1 MATKAA
7 DQMQD
12 PAPIEVP
19 GLAAGPVSPAGISPK
34 VQQVAMESQQSM
46 LNIMRDKYATEK
58 RVPVKVHN
66 DGPVF
71 VQVNGYS
78 FLIRENERVEVPES
92 IAQILDEAGYI

>member
-1 MATKAA
+1 MAKSAEA
-7 DQMQD
+7 LMQD
-12 PAPIEVP
+12 PTPIEVP
-19 GLAAGPVSPAGISPK
+19 QAPVGSAPAPTSKATAAAI
-34 VQQVAMESQQSM
+34 ESQQSM
-46 LNIMRDKYATEK
+46 LNIMRDKFAVEK

-92 IAQILDEAGYI
+92 VAAILDEAGYI